1 MPFENAGSWRG
12 SFEPG
17 TVAFER
23 SESVLRTESIGTSST
38 LAYTIASVFTHLTTS
53 LVDELNRKVIS
64 MKEKIIFNKEFD
76 LEDKFIYVSSPASKS
91 KKKFFYET
99 VREK

>member
-38 LAYTIASVFTHLTTS
+38 SAYTTASAPTHLTTS
-53 LVDELNRKVIS
+53 LI
-64 MKEKIIFNKEFD
+64 
-76 LEDKFIYVSSPASKS
+76 KFISPLCN
-91 KKKFFYET
+91 FNLYINH
-99 VREK
+99 RNDILN

>member
-23 SESVLRTESIGTSST
+23 SESVLRTESIGTSSA
-38 LAYTIASVFTHLTTS
+38 LAFTTASAAFTPLTAA
-53 LVDELNRKVIS
+53 LN
-64 MKEKIIFNKEFD
+64 N
-76 LEDKFIYVSSPASKS
+76 
-91 KKKFFYET
+91 
-99 VREK
+99 